1 MTRFRLGRP
10 ARSTIISPDGW
21 FFRRNRLSKINGC
34 LGDLLLVPFARE
46 AFDTLS
52 LEDKLLYRD
61 FLAEEDQDLWAWL
74 MKRAEPSE
82 ARFHPMIDQILAHKV
97 AST

>member
-1 MTRFRLGRP
+1 
-10 ARSTIISPDGW
+10 
-21 FFRRNRLSKINGC
+21 
-34 LGDLLLVPFARE
+34 
-46 AFDTLS
+46 
-52 LEDKLLYRD
+52 D